1 MPSLK
6 SKIKNI
12 PILGKA
18 SYSVYRKFIKKNVFN
33 AAYWIG
39 EYIPNE
45 NLSVVQIG
53 SNDGVSGDPLFQHI
67 KKNQHWKVL
76 FVEPV
81 PYVFTQLKQNYGNAS
96 RFTFENAGINNDGT
110 NQTFYSVGKKAFKEN
125 PNLDPKYNQIGS
137 FDKQQVL
144 KLSQGTIDD
153 YIEGIEVNCLTID
166 QLFQKN
172 NIEKL
177 DLLHIDA
184 EGYDW
189 KVLSQLNLDK
199 FKPTII
205 SFEFLNLGENERT
218 AAVHFLSDLYHV
230 FEFRIDYFC
239 ILKDKIKAKDFD
251 YLKARLVS
259 S

>member
-1 MPSLK
+1 MSSLK

-12 PILGKA
+12 PILGKTGL
-18 SYSVYRKFIKKNVFN
+18 SVYRKFIKKNVFN
-33 AAYWIG
+33 ATYWIG

-45 NLSVVQIG
+45 KISVVQIG

-67 KKNQHWKVL
+67 KKNQLWEVL

-96 RFTFENAGINNDGT
+96 RFTFENAGINKDGT
-110 NQTFYSVGKKAFKEN
+110 NQTFYSVGKKAFSEN

-137 FDKQQVL
+137 FDKDQVL
-144 KLSQGTIDD
+144 KLSQSHIDD
-153 YIEGIEVNCLTID
+153 YIEGIEVNCLTIN

-172 NIEKL
+172 NIETL

-189 KVLSQLNLDK
+189 KVLSQLNLNK
-199 FKPTII
+199 FQPTII
-205 SFEFLNLGENERT
+205 SFEFLNLSESERT
-218 AAVHFLSDLYHV
+218 AAIRFLSDKYHL

-239 ILKDKIKAKDFD
+239 IRKDKIKAKDFK
-251 YLKARLVS
+251 YLKARLVTL
-259 S
+259 